1 MLTNSPIELLVMPLR
16 DLIGIFRSMFELGRA
31 QALVNLYEWFVLMY
45 VKIYETFLDANIS
58 NYANIISP
66 GEDYVDLL
74 IAKMA
79 R

>member
-1 MLTNSPIELLVMPLR
+1 
-16 DLIGIFRSMFELGRA
+16 MFELGRA